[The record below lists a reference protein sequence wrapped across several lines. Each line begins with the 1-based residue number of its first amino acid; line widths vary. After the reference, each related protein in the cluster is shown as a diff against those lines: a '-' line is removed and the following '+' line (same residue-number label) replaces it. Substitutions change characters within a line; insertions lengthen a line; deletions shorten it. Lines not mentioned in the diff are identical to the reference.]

1 MRVLLDT
8 NILSHREASTAV
20 KEEIGLL
27 FRWLDDLGYTK
38 CVHPV
43 SVAEIARHGNA
54 KTPRTMGSKLGS
66 YHELK
71 TEAPLADQVAALSAE
86 IDRTENER
94 NGSRIINEL
103 YCERVDALV
112 TEDRNLRCKA
122 EALGITERVFSI
134 DGFLEK
140 VAAENPDF
148 VDYKVLAVRR
158 QLFGEINVANPFF
171 DSFWEDYPEFEK
183 WFNRK
188 SDETAYVCH
197 SDGNLLAFLYL
208 KTEGKTENYSAI
220 IPPFAPARRLKI
232 GTFKVALNGYRL
244 GERFLK
250 IAFDNA
256 LCKGV
261 DEIYVTIFDRR
272 MEQTRL
278 ISLLSDYGF
287 FRHGD
292 NQRGEQVFVRS
303 FRREASRAQP
313 RTTYPFCSSKADI
326 YIVPIYPEY
335 HTELFP
341 DSILRTESPADFV
354 ENEPH
359 RNAISKTYICRS
371 IERGLVSGD
380 VIVFYRTGGYFKSV
394 VTTIGIVESVIQ
406 NIPSEA
412 EFIALCRKRTVF
424 TDAELSKHWNY
435 NQNNRPF
442 IVNFLYAY
450 SLPKRINMKRLI
462 ELGVIPDIESA
473 PRGFTRITLQNLR
486 DILKESQSDEGI
498 VVD

>member
-1 MRVLLDT
+1 
-8 NILSHREASTAV
+8 
-20 KEEIGLL
+20 
-27 FRWLDDLGYTK
+27 
-38 CVHPV
+38 V
-43 SVAEIARHGNA
+43 SVQEIAKHGNA
-54 KTPRTMGSKLGS
+54 KTARTMAIKLGS

-71 TEAPLADQVAALSAE
+71 TEPALAEAVTALSAE
-86 IDRTENER
+86 VDRTENDH
-94 NGSRIINEL
+94 SDTRIVNAL

-112 TEDRNLRCKA
+112 TEDRNLREKA
-122 EALGITERVFSI
+122 AALGITERVFTI

-140 VAAENPDF
+140 VTAENPAF

-158 QLFGEINVANPFF
+158 EFFGNMDVADPFF
-171 DSFWEDYPEFEK
+171 DSFREDYPEFDR

-188 SDETAYVCH
+188 ADEAAYVCH
-197 SDGNLLAFLYL
+197 SDGSLLAFLYL
-208 KTEGKTENYSAI
+208 KTEGKAEDYSDI
-220 IPPFAPARRLKI
+220 DPPLPPDRRLKI

-256 LCKGV
+256 LAKGV
-261 DEIYVTIFDRR
+261 NEIYVTIFDRT
-272 MEQTRL
+272 MGQVRL
-278 ISLLSDYGF
+278 LNLLTDFGF
-287 FRHGD
+287 VRHGV
-292 NQRGEQVFVRS
+292 NRRGEHVLVRQ
-303 FRREASRAQP
+303 FRPEANRRQP
-313 RTTYPFCSSKADI
+313 RQTYPFFSSEAGI
-326 YIVPIYPEY
+326 FIVPIYPEY

-371 IERGLVSGD
+371 IERDLVSGD
-380 VIVFYRTGGYFKSV
+380 IIVFYRTGGYYKSV
-394 VTTIGIVESVIQ
+394 VTTLGIVENIVDK
-406 NIPSEA
+406 IPSES

-424 TDAELSKHWNY
+424 TDVELSKHWNY
-435 NQNNRPF
+435 NRNNRPF

-462 ELGVIPDIESA
+462 ELGVIPDIDSA

-486 DILKESQSDEGI
+486 DILEESQSDEGI